1 MLDRETIELTLI
13 QLISNDKG
21 NVNGKDLLDIRT
33 GVAMV
38 LAAKERHRQRM
49 SGQDYRWKKPCPR
62 RRQSLSQR

>member
-33 GVAMV
+33 
-38 LAAKERHRQRM
+38 AAKERHRQRM